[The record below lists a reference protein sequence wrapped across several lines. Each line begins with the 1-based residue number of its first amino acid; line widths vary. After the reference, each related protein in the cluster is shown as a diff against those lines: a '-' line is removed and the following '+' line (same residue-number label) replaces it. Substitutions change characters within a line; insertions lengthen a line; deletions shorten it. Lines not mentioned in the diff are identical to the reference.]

1 MKSLFLIYI
10 LTVCWAYDAYAQ
22 VERVLPRRNQS
33 SFEDTRFVIGFM
45 QNEIFIPGVYEPP
58 IDGLVLQIF
67 IASDYNASVTIDLP
81 NGSRFIRNVLANTVY
96 TETLDPQLMMH
107 VSERPMRQCVFV
119 TSDVPVVVYAINTIA
134 ASTDTYIALPMK
146 HLGTEYRAVTRSN
159 DYYPPNDGSSANQR
173 LFDTTQRQAE
183 FMVMAVEDNTMVQY
197 TPSSSTEGGVPAG
210 QTSSVLLQR
219 GECFLVKSGK
229 VGKGQGDLTGSLVKT
244 NRPVAFLSGHVR
256 SSVPLSYGSRFS
268 KDHLVEMLPPTS
280 LWGSE
285 HATVPFGSGIRSG
298 DYIRIVAAQDNT
310 TVTFTSAT
318 GTGTQVIPNAG
329 DWVEYRDVRFPTRWV
344 SDKPTMVAQ
353 FMVSQYYAGTNY
365 ADPAMVIVPPV
376 QYFATRALFQFP
388 KMQLQSGGPIPQP
401 FFYFVN
407 VLCEA
412 SGLSTFRINGTLVS
426 TLDPAILTQTV
437 PGTNLHWA
445 QLSLNAGVYVL
456 QVDSGSFSGVMYA
469 TTFVDSYANM
479 FGASFEPRKRLD
491 LSPPN
496 FHVSSDCFK
505 IQGAIT
511 DTVTEA
517 GFSKKLYEVNVMRD
531 RTSNYT
537 WQVIGPTDTTGS
549 VEFDATVS
557 DPWKDALMVIQAWDD
572 QGNGKEWL
580 YFYHAPKVAVPAAIK
595 FQGGSGQVCST
606 LVVTNTDT
614 MTLVIPSIRLVGD
627 KRYSMKNPTLDTV
640 RLAPGDSI
648 LLDVCFTFDGS
659 RQPAFGTIF
668 IDLPC
673 GLKKE
678 VRLSMTILASIKTT
692 NVDFGAVR
700 IGDTLC
706 KSVAIV
712 NDGNI
717 DVVIDSLTLSSVYPE
732 YTPNVVGL
740 RLPRTLVPGD
750 TLWMSVCFTPTTETV
765 TSRVDT
771 VHASPQAKD
780 VVQYRGRGVR
790 PRVANV
796 IVDWKKRR
804 VGTMNDSSL
813 TLQNTGSASCTVRA
827 VDLLGDTIQFSA
839 DELLASRITGVIT
852 IPSAGIASTDVSF
865 HPIGVGRWSATTSLV
880 VDWQFHDTV
889 AVQLVGEGTLPIIVT
904 QDIDLGTVKLDER
917 KDSVCVLYAAGGT
930 EVLTVDKATTGGQD
944 ISAFTIQPSVLT
956 PRRLAIGEDVRGA
969 IGFVPQRI
977 GRHDAWI
984 DVTHDAAPAYGRVV
998 SRIRIT
1004 ANVVGLDTTNVSTLV
1019 NASPSLI
1026 ACTETPVSVRFQNTG
1041 NTIVTLNNVAF
1052 ELNGGTVG
1060 GDTAMYPVLV
1070 LPDSSI
1076 SINVVCSADARSNG
1090 AFKATFT
1097 YNDSLTITALH
1108 QFAIVVSSATL
1119 DLPAGMSSS
1128 PGSTE
1133 VMQFTAGVQAALS
1146 TPIPFVVEIRAD
1158 VERFRITTGT
1168 VVASVNEGGLQSTMD
1183 LLLNS
1188 NGVVHTFTAPRLIS
1202 TPFVVN
1208 WELPVGVLWKDASNS
1223 FLFGH
1228 VLSTNCTTK
1237 ASDSTEF
1244 GVNLCASN
1252 LRAIRFGAMPVIDVS
1267 VAPIPATTY
1276 LELRCT
1282 STSDEEIHVDLIDQT
1297 GTRITIGQN
1306 LSLKK
1311 GTQYLKFPC
1320 SKLTAG
1326 WYQVVVVGK
1335 SGSLVVPVIIV
1346 N

>member
-1 MKSLFLIYI
+1 MKSLFLLCI
-10 LTVCWAYDAYAQ
+10 LTVYCAYDVYAQ

-33 SFEDTRFVIGFM
+33 SFEDTRFVIGFL
-45 QNEIFIPGVYEPP
+45 QNEIFIPGVFEPP
-58 IDGLVLQIF
+58 SEGLVLQIF
-67 IASDYNASVTIDLP
+67 IASDYNATVTIDLP
-81 NGSRFIRNVLANTVY
+81 NGSRFIRNVLANTVH
-96 TETLDPQLMMH
+96 TETLDPQLMMR
-107 VSERPMRQCVFV
+107 VSERPMRQSVFV

-146 HLGTEYRAVTRSN
+146 HLGTEYRAVTRAN
-159 DYYPPNDGSSANQR
+159 DFYPRDSSSSPTQR

-197 TPSSSTEGGVPAG
+197 TPSSATEGGVPAG

-219 GECFLVKSGK
+219 GECFMVKSAK
-229 VGKGQGDLTGSLVKT
+229 AGKGKGDLTGSLVTT
-244 NRPVAFLSGHVR
+244 NRPVAFLSGHAR
-256 SSVPLSYGSRFS
+256 SSVPLSFGSRFS

-285 HATVPFGSGIRSG
+285 HATIPFGSGIRSG
-298 DYIRIVAAQDNT
+298 DYIRIVASQDNT
-310 TVTFTSAT
+310 TVTFTSAM
-318 GTGTQVIPNAG
+318 GTGTQVIANAG
-329 DWVEYRDVRFPTRWV
+329 DWVEYRDVKFPTRWV

-353 FMVSQYYAGTNY
+353 FMVSQFYAGTNY

-388 KMQLQSGGPIPQP
+388 KMQLQTGSPIPQP

-412 SGLSTFRINGTLVS
+412 SGLSTFKINGTLVS
-426 TLDPAILTQTV
+426 KLDPSILTQTV

-456 QVDSGSFSGVMYA
+456 EVDSGSFSGVMYA

-479 FGASFEPRKRLD
+479 FGASFEPRRRMD

-496 FHVSSDCFK
+496 FRLSHDCFK
-505 IQGAIT
+505 LQGVIA
-511 DTVTEA
+511 DTAKEA

-537 WQVIGPTDTTGS
+537 WQLIGPTDTTGS
-549 VEFDATVS
+549 LEFDATVS
-557 DPWKDALMVIQAWDD
+557 DPWKDARMVIQAWDD

-580 YFYHAPKVAVPAAIK
+580 YSYHAPKVAVPATMK

-606 LVVTNTDT
+606 LVVRNTDT
-614 MTLVIPSIRLVGD
+614 TMLVIPAIRLVGD

-659 RQPAFGTIF
+659 RQPAYATIF

-678 VRLSMTILASIKTT
+678 VRLTMTILASITTT

-700 IGDTLC
+700 IGDTVC

-712 NDGNI
+712 NEGNI
-717 DVVIDSLTLSSVYPE
+717 EVVIDSLTLSNAYPE
-732 YTPNVVGL
+732 YTPNIVGL
-740 RLPRTLVPGD
+740 RLPRTLLPGD

-765 TSRVDT
+765 TSRMDT
-771 VHASPQAKD
+771 VHASPQVKD

-796 IVDWKKRR
+796 VVDWKKRR
-804 VGTMNDSSL
+804 VGTMSDSTL
-813 TLQNTGSASCTVRA
+813 TLQNTGSALCSVRA
-827 VDLLGDTIQFSA
+827 MGVLGDTIQFSA
-839 DELLASRITGVIT
+839 NELLASRVTGVIT
-852 IPSAGIASTDVSF
+852 IPSAGIASTEVSF
-865 HPIGVGRWSATTSLV
+865 HPGGVGLWSTNTTLL
-880 VDWQFHDTV
+880 VDWRFHDTV
-889 AVQLVGEGTLPIIVT
+889 EVQFLGEGTLPIIVT
-904 QDIDLGTVKLDER
+904 QDIDLGTIKLDER
-917 KDSVCVLYAAGGT
+917 KDSVCTFYAAGGT
-930 EVLTVDKATTGGQD
+930 EALTVDNATTGGQD
-944 ISAFTIQPSVLT
+944 ISALTIQPTVLV
-956 PRRLAIGEDVRGA
+956 PQRLSIGQDVRGT

-1004 ANVVGLDTTNVSTLV
+1004 ANVVGLDTTRVSTLV
-1019 NASPSLI
+1019 NASPSFV
-1026 ACTETPVSVRFQNTG
+1026 ACTETPVGVRFLNTG
-1041 NTIVTLNNVAF
+1041 NTVVTLNNIAF
-1052 ELNGGTVG
+1052 RLNGGTVA
-1060 GDTAMYPVLV
+1060 GDTTMYPVLV
-1070 LPDSSI
+1070 LPDSSVSI
-1076 SINVVCSADARSNG
+1076 SLECIADARSNG
-1090 AFKATFT
+1090 SFSATFT
-1097 YNDSLTITALH
+1097 YNDTLTTTVSH
-1108 QFAIVVSSATL
+1108 EFAIVVSSSTIE
-1119 DLPAGMSSS
+1119 LPAGISTS

-1133 VMQFTAGVQAALS
+1133 VVQFTAGVQAALS
-1146 TPIPFVVEIRAD
+1146 TPIPFVVEIQAD
-1158 VERFRITTGT
+1158 EERFRITPGT
-1168 VVASVNEGGLQSTMD
+1168 IVATINEDGLQST
-1183 LLLNS
+1183 LYLQLNS
-1188 NGVVHTFTAPRLIS
+1188 NGSAHTFTAPRLIS
-1202 TPFVVN
+1202 APFVVR
-1208 WELPVGVLWKDASNS
+1208 WELSVGILWKDTYNS
-1223 FLFGH
+1223 SMFGR
-1228 VLSTNCTTK
+1228 VLATNCTSN

-1244 GVNLCASN
+1244 GVNLCGSN
-1252 LRAIRFGAMPVIDVS
+1252 LRAIRFGAMPIIDVS
-1267 VAPIPATTY
+1267 VAPMPATSY

-1282 STSDEEIHVDLIDQT
+1282 STSDEDIQVDLIDQT

-1320 SKLTAG
+1320 SRLTAG
-1326 WYQVVVVGK
+1326 WYQFVIMGM
-1335 SGSLVVPVIIV
+1335 SGNLVVPVIIV
-1346 N
+1346 K